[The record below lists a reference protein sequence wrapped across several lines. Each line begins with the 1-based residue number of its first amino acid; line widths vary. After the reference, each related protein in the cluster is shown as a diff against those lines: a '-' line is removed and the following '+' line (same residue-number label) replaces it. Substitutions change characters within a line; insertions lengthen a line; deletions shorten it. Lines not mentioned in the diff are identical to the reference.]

1 MKFDLKYLEKLAK
14 LMQDS
19 ELTEMQLEDQ
29 EQSIVKKKQLLHNRC
44 CLLHK
49 HK

>member
-14 LMQDS
+14 LMNDS

-29 EQSIVKKKQLLHNRC
+29 EQ
-44 CLLHK
+44 
-49 HK
+49 